1 MANPEEPIR
10 IVIEEEDL
18 PLVPDKAVRQAPD
31 LKAQAEKVGQKAGE
45 AAQKAWD
52 SESRRKVT
60 DSVKQGVTAVATKS
74 TKAIGTKVADTVEQQ
89 TREQVN
95 ALQNR
100 VQEVDWKE
108 EARKGTVSGLQWLS
122 AQFARLAERFSKD
135 DGVNR

>member
-18 PLVPDKAVRQAPD
+18 PLVPDKPARSAPD

-45 AAQKAWD
+45 VAQKAWD
-52 SESRRKVT
+52 SDSRRKVT
-60 DSVKQGVTAVATKS
+60 DSVKHGVSTVANKS
-74 TKAIGTKVADTVEQQ
+74 TKAVGTKVAEVVEQQ

-100 VQEVDWKE
+100 VQETDWKE
-108 EARKGTVSGLQWLS
+108 EARKGTVSGLRWLS
-122 AQFARLAERFSKD
+122 AQLARLADRFNKD
-135 DGVNR
+135 DGVSA